1 MTFDQQT
8 KLKLIKKLRSKVMQ
22 AIDVRYPEIRKAV
35 SKEIDLLEYKE
46 MYKK

>member
-8 KLKLIKKLRSKVMQ
+8 KLKLLKKLRKVVMKN
-22 AIDVRYPEIRKAV
+22 IPYPHVRKAV

-46 MYKK
+46 VYKK